1 VIDRRSFVAGLALA
15 PAFARAF
22 SEPGY
27 PDALVRGLF
36 GARIP
41 VYTGVAIDM
50 PRLAETG
57 NSVPI
62 TVRVASPMLAADYVR
77 RIVIIV
83 PGNPEPLAADLR
95 LSPLA
100 GLATVT
106 TRLRLAR
113 TQTVLVLAEHSDGR
127 LHGAELPVLVTL
139 GACIDELW
147 TD

>member
-1 VIDRRSFVAGLALA
+1 MISRRGFTASLIAAPALA
-15 PAFARAF
+15 QTPCD
-22 SEPGY
+22 PGY
-27 PDALVRGLF
+27 PDALVRALF
-36 GARIP
+36 GARLP
-41 VYTGVAIDM
+41 VLAGVQIDM

-62 TVRVASPMLAADYVR
+62 TVQVESPMLETDYVR
-77 RIVIIV
+77 RIVVLV
-83 PGNPEPLAADLR
+83 PGNPEPLAADVTLW
-95 LSPLA
+95 PLA
-100 GLATVT
+100 GAARFS

-113 TQTVLVLAEHSDGR
+113 TQTVRVLAEHSDGR